1 MDQALTLKQ
10 INRQLTP
17 YTQANP
23 KRSVWEIFSTL
34 VPYLGIWIL
43 ATFLLKQNVHW
54 GYVLPLNIL
63 GGLFMVRAFI
73 IFHDTC
79 HGSFFKSKDI
89 NRWLGRFTGLL
100 TFTPFEAWRQAHNRH
115 HASSGDLDRRG
126 VGDVWT
132 MTSDEFRK
140 ASKLKRLGYRLYRN
154 PVVMFGLGPFFML
167 LISNRFAARTDKKS
181 VKNSIRLTN
190 LALLIW
196 ILALSWLIGFKTFLM
211 IQLPIIFVGGLI
223 GIWLFY
229 VQHQFEETYWSKSE
243 QWDVIQAALKGSSYY
258 KLPALLHWLT
268 GNIGYHHVHHLR
280 SGIPF
285 YNLAR
290 CHAQTDLF
298 RRVPGLSI
306 KESLKT
312 VKLRLWD
319 EESQRMIAFQE
330 L

>member
-1 MDQALTLKQ
+1 MNQPLTLKR
-10 INRQLTP
+10 INQKLAPFAQPRTR
-17 YTQANP
+17 
-23 KRSVWEIFSTL
+23 RSVWEFFSTL
-34 VPYLGIWIL
+34 IPYLGIWTL
-43 ATFLLKQNVHW
+43 SVYLSKHDVPWYFM
-54 GYVLPLNIL
+54 LPLFVL
-63 GGLFMVRAFI
+63 GGLFMVRLFI
-73 IFHDTC
+73 IFHDAC
-79 HGSFFKSKDI
+79 HGSFFKNKTW
-89 NRWLGRFTGLL
+89 NLWLGRLTGLL

-154 PVVMFGLGPFFML
+154 PIVMFGLGPFFML
-167 LISNRFAARTDKKS
+167 LISNRLSAKADKQPI
-181 VKNSIRLTN
+181 KNSIRLTN

-196 ILALSWLIGFKTFLM
+196 ILALGWFIGFKIYLM

-229 VQHQFEETYWSKSE
+229 VQHQFEGTYWSKNE

-258 KLPALLHWLT
+258 QLPALLHWLT

-285 YNLAR
+285 YNLPK

-298 RRVPGLSI
+298 HSVPGLSL

-319 EESQRMIAFQE
+319 EKSQRMIAFQD